1 MYFVNEDG
9 KAINIDRSDVIYIE
23 KHSERVVENH
33 KFVVVD
39 GNYVLNT
46 TFIVYAIVSGTD
58 WYIAEFETRE
68 EAEKFIRWLAAS
80 SLTIEDFKE
89 V

>member
-1 MYFVNEDG
+1 
-9 KAINIDRSDVIYIE
+9 
-23 KHSERVVENH
+23 
-33 KFVVVD
+33 VVD